1 MQQVLLLMALH
12 LRSLLVQVVQVV
24 RRKALAELMQVTVN
38 LLLFRVVELQ
48 RGLQLAAAAA
58 VMATAQVLLA
68 VQVAVEEMEGQEERL
83 LQVKETPEPLVY
95 PIAQVIG
102 LVVVVAVLV
111 ERPQHLALRKLA
123 QVEQVLKFH
132 GFQLQLE
139 QRSV

>member
-1 MQQVLLLMALH
+1 MQQVLQLMVLH

-111 ERPQHLALRKLA
+111 ERPQHLALRMLV
-123 QVEQVLKFH
+123 QVELVLKFP
-132 GFQLQLE
+132 GFQQQSD

>member
-1 MQQVLLLMALH
+1 
-12 LRSLLVQVVQVV
+12 VQVVQVV